1 MTGNRKT
8 DRAEL
13 SISEAEEWLLGLE
26 VFGIELGLER
36 IEMLLGMLGSPQ
48 RLPAV
53 VHVVGSNGKSSV
65 TRMIGAILD
74 RHSVRSGVYLSPHF
88 ISFTERLLIAGEPTS
103 DHDFAACSALVRDA
117 AGELLRASPDLGEV
131 TQFEALTAIAFLLM
145 NRAGVEVAVIEA
157 GLGGRLDATNVV
169 DSVVAVCTT
178 ISLEHTALLGETI
191 EAVAAEKLDVVKPNS
206 TLVVPPSFDTEA
218 LRVAIDRCA
227 EQQARLVVAG
237 RDAPAGLSV
246 GGEFQRQNFALA
258 AAAAHALLGSIDAGA
273 LEAAAA
279 NLSIP
284 GRYQTV
290 ASDPLTIFDGAHNAE
305 AARAL
310 AASIELE
317 QGISRVVG
325 CLSVLDDKDADV
337 MLSALA
343 ACSDEVIFTRSSHP
357 RAVDP
362 AVLQR
367 RWEEIATTPASV
379 RESPHA
385 ALRAAREAATDGG
398 LAYAAGSLY
407 LIADLL
413 RPEGAPS
420 GSTL

>member
-117 AGELLRASPDLGEV
+117 AGDLLRASPELGEV

-305 AARAL
+305 AARA
-310 AASIELE
+310 
-317 QGISRVVG
+317 
-325 CLSVLDDKDADV
+325 
-337 MLSALA
+337 
-343 ACSDEVIFTRSSHP
+343 
-357 RAVDP
+357 
-362 AVLQR
+362 
-367 RWEEIATTPASV
+367 
-379 RESPHA
+379 
-385 ALRAAREAATDGG
+385 
-398 LAYAAGSLY
+398 
-407 LIADLL
+407 
-413 RPEGAPS
+413 
-420 GSTL
+420 